1 MGKLITLTIVTIVS
15 CSLAHAGEP
24 PVKTVADDASISIV
38 QSDKILATYQLK
50 PDKKVELPVES
61 ACYFHPLKTPAGIPV
76 TDVAP
81 FDHPHHRGVFLGW
94 VEMHGGDGGVNA
106 DFWGWG
112 EHAPTKD
119 RRIVHRELLKAAT
132 GKGCAFEV
140 RNEWMAGEQVVI
152 DEYLRAD
159 ARNILGATVLDVQYT
174 LTPKSEI
181 KLARWA
187 FSGFCV
193 RTRLDGRLEAFGPGG
208 RVDLPNPS
216 HLKPESDWPAAPW
229 YGYELRG
236 VDRGGPEGGLT
247 VGVAVVDHP
256 KNPPTL
262 WHNHR
267 GIGMLNPCIVA
278 PAAVTMKTDD
288 PPLVLRY
295 RVIAFDGQFQREIV
309 TRLAD
314 DFRKNYPP

>member
-1 MGKLITLTIVTIVS
+1 MGKMLDLAIAVVVIA
-15 CSLAHAGEP
+15 CSIARGAEP
-24 PVKTVADDASISIV
+24 PVKTIADDAFISIV

-76 TDVAP
+76 TEVAP

-94 VEMHGGDGGVNA
+94 VEMHGEVDA

-119 RRIVHRELLKAAT
+119 RRIVHRDLLKAAT
-132 GKGCAFEV
+132 GKGCAFEAK
-140 RNEWMAGEQVVI
+140 NQWMAGEQVVI

-174 LTPKSEI
+174 LTPKFNI
-181 KLARWA
+181 RLARWA

-216 HLKPESDWPAAPW
+216 HLKPESDWPAA
-229 YGYELRG
+229 
-236 VDRGGPEGGLT
+236 
-247 VGVAVVDHP
+247 
-256 KNPPTL
+256 
-262 WHNHR
+262 
-267 GIGMLNPCIVA
+267 
-278 PAAVTMKTDD
+278 VTMKTDD

-295 RVIAFDGQFQREIV
+295 RVIAFDGAFRREIV

>member
-1 MGKLITLTIVTIVS
+1 MGKLFTLAVAVVISIA
-15 CSLAHAGEP
+15 CSFARAAEP
-24 PVKTVADDASISIV
+24 PVKTVRDDASISIT
-38 QSDKILATYQLK
+38 QSEKVLATYQLK
-50 PDKKVELPVES
+50 PDKSIDLPVES
-61 ACYFHPLKTPAGIPV
+61 ACYFHPLKTPAGVTV

-81 FDHPHHRGVFLGW
+81 PDHPHHRGVFLGW
-94 VEMHGGDGGVNA
+94 VEMHGKIDA

-112 EHAPTKD
+112 EHASTKD
-119 RRIVHRELLKAAT
+119 RRIVHRELLKAVT
-132 GKGCAFEV
+132 GKGCAFEA
-140 RNEWMAGEQVVI
+140 RNEWMAADEVVI

-174 LTPKSEI
+174 LTPKFDITLS
-181 KLARWA
+181 RWA

-193 RTRLDGRLEAFGPGG
+193 RVRLDGRLDAFGPNG

-216 HLKPESDWPAAPW
+216 HVNPESDWPAASW

-236 VDRGGPEGGLT
+236 VAREGGGDRGRT

-256 KNPPTL
+256 KNPPSL

-278 PAAVTMKTDD
+278 PAAVAMKTDD

-295 RVIAFDGQFQREIV
+295 RVIAFDGEFRREIV